1 MMLRMPLDHAS
12 QIPPSP
18 VEGGHGHR
26 ALIIADPL
34 MSVVVAHVE
43 NVALSGAIVL
53 VAGESGVGKDMVAAH
68 LHRSS
73 ARAAGPFVA
82 LGCDSYAGAFPAD
95 GSFGGACFEAADGGT
110 LLLDEVGG
118 LDLRMQARLLR
129 LLEDRELGRIASD
142 VRVVATTNRDLQRE
156 VGLGRFRA
164 DLYFRL
170 NVVSIKVPPL
180 RQRPLDIPA
189 LAMAFA
195 RRFALASGRTA
206 ATVSPEAL
214 AVLGRHAWP
223 GNVRELANVVQRA
236 VLAETGPFVTEG
248 SVDIDPFDGMPD
260 GGVHNV
266 PWRPPATVPAAV
278 VRTEGR
284 TIEDVERDMILE
296 ALCSCQANRSR
307 AALVL
312 GISTR
317 TLRNKLHGY
326 ERAGVR
332 IPRPVVVAVA

>member
-1 MMLRMPLDHAS
+1 ML
-12 QIPPSP
+12 
-18 VEGGHGHR
+18 VT
-26 ALIIADPL
+26 
-34 MSVVVAHVE
+34 
-43 NVALSGAIVL
+43 
-53 VAGESGVGKDMVAAH
+53 GESGVGKDLVAAH

-73 ARAAGPFVA
+73 ARCAGPFVS
-82 LGCDSYAGAFPAD
+82 LGCDSGVYSTDQP
-95 GSFGGACFEAADGGT
+95 FGGEIPGLADSGT
-110 LLLDEVGG
+110 LLLDGVGG
-118 LDLRMQARLLR
+118 MDLRRQAMLLR
-129 LLEDRELGRIASD
+129 FLEDREFGRIPFD

-156 VGLGRFRA
+156 VSLGRFRA

-180 RQRPLDIPA
+180 RERPLDIPA

-223 GNVRELANVVQRA
+223 GNVRELANVVQCA
-236 VLAETGPFVTEG
+236 VLAETGPSVTEAT
-248 SVDIDPFDGMPD
+248 VDIDPFDGMPES
-260 GGVHNV
+260 GVHGI
-266 PWRPPATVPAAV
+266 PWRPPSAPAVALQ
-278 VRTEGR
+278 TQGR
-284 TIEDVERDMILE
+284 TIEAVEKDMILE
-296 ALCSCQANRSR
+296 ALRGCQANRSR

>member
-1 MMLRMPLDHAS
+1 M
-12 QIPPSP
+12 I
-18 VEGGHGHR
+18 V
-26 ALIIADPL
+26 ADPL
-34 MSVVVAHVE
+34 MAAVVARVE
-43 NVALSGAIVL
+43 SVALSGAIVL
-53 VAGESGVGKDMVAAH
+53 ITGESGAGKDVMAAH

-73 ARAAGPFVA
+73 GRDAGPFVS
-82 LGCDSYAGAFPAD
+82 LGCDSGVHSTD
-95 GSFGGACFEAADGGT
+95 QSFGGKRLGLADGGT
-110 LLLDEVGG
+110 LLLDGVGG
-118 LDLRMQARLLR
+118 LDFRRQARLLR
-129 LLEDRELGRIASD
+129 FLEDRELGKLPFDA
-142 VRVVATTNRDLQRE
+142 RVVATADRDLQRE
-156 VGLGRFRA
+156 VSLGRFRA

-180 RQRPLDIPA
+180 RERPLDIPA

-195 RRFALASGRTA
+195 RRFALASGRTPS
-206 ATVSPEAL
+206 TVSPEAL

-236 VLAETGPFVTEG
+236 VLAETGPCVTEAA
-248 SVDIDPFDGMPD
+248 VDIDQFDDKPEGSAHCIPWQPPSAPD
-260 GGVHNV
+260 V
-266 PWRPPATVPAAV
+266 AL
-278 VRTEGR
+278 RTQGR
-284 TIEDVERDMILE
+284 TIEAVERDMILQ
-296 ALCSCQANRSR
+296 ALRGCQANRSR